1 MRRRLIQSTLAVV
14 LVVIAVFGVSL
25 VIVETRTIGASA
37 QERVDLE
44 ALRLASIVDSRILGD
59 EQINAEILEDQ
70 VTDQRYARV
79 AIPGRDPIEVG
90 TKPTG
95 EVIQSKEA
103 VGEEGETV
111 VVEEPRSSIT
121 REVGRTFLIIGAVA
135 LLAVIAAVLLAVR
148 QANRLASPLTDLA
161 ETAERLGSG
170 DPRPRHK
177 RYGVPELDRV
187 ADVLDSSAER
197 IARMLTAERRLAAD
211 ASHQLRTPLTA
222 LSMRLEEITLTDD
235 PDTVKEEATI
245 ALGQVER
252 LTDVVQRLLTN
263 SRDPRT
269 GSAVTFDLDEVIN
282 QQLAEWRP
290 AYRSVGR
297 AIVSSGKRHLQAVG
311 TPGAVAQVLAA
322 LIENSLMHGGGTVA
336 LRTRVTGNQAV
347 VEVTD
352 EGEESPPSSAP
363 GSSSGPSVAKTR
375 PVSASLWPVIW
386 RRRTADGSKCSRR
399 SRRSSACSCPVRRR
413 SGRQRGRSRRRFDSR
428 SAKNARELPGRTV
441 LRQEGLRRQ
450 ERFGTGHGLAGRERT
465 EHPGAVGPE
474 AEQGRD
480 TDAEELEEVAL
491 QGAVEVEAVRGDV
504 QNAVL
509 DHQADGAEQQEEREF
524 LGAAALVAVAVGEIA
539 EAYVVGDDRHHRGDH
554 TGPHDLQIRG
564 AADEVEDEK
573 IDPQPQAADHPEL
586 GELPCQPVDT
596 LAYHAARRGMCPA

>member
-25 VIVETRTIGASA
+25 VIVETRTISSSA
-37 QERVDLE
+37 QERVDSE
-44 ALRLASIVDSRILGD
+44 AVRLASIVDSRILGD
-59 EQINAEILEDQ
+59 EQINPKVLGGL
-70 VTDQRYARV
+70 VTGDRYAV
-79 AIPGRDPIEVG
+79 VHIPGRAPIEVG
-90 TKPTG
+90 EQPVG
-95 EVIQSKEA
+95 DVISAEED
-103 VGEEGETV
+103 GEEGETV
-111 VVEEPRSSIT
+111 RVEEPRSSVT
-121 REVGRTFLIIGAVA
+121 REVGRTLLIIGAVA

-245 ALGQVER
+245 ALTQVER

-263 SRDPRT
+263 ARDPRT
-269 GSAVTFDLDEVIN
+269 GSAVSFDLDEVIQ

-290 AYRSVGR
+290 AYRSEGR

-336 LRTRVTGNQAV
+336 LRTRVIGNQAV
-347 VEVTD
+347 IEVTD
-352 EGEESPPSSAP
+352 EGP
-363 GSSSGPSVAKTR
+363 GVP
-375 PVSASLWPVIW
+375 
-386 RRRTADGSKCSRR
+386 ADLGARIFER
-399 SRRSSACSCPVRRR
+399 AI
-413 SGRQRGRSRRRFDSR
+413 SGRNSTGIGLAVARDLAEADAGRLEMLQAQPPVFGLFLSRTPLKKPQGD
-428 SAKNARELPGRTV
+428 EEERTV
-441 LRQEGLRRQ
+441 R
-450 ERFGTGHGLAGRERT
+450 
-465 EHPGAVGPE
+465 
-474 AEQGRD
+474 
-480 TDAEELEEVAL
+480 
-491 QGAVEVEAVRGDV
+491 
-504 QNAVL
+504 
-509 DHQADGAEQQEEREF
+509 
-524 LGAAALVAVAVGEIA
+524 
-539 EAYVVGDDRHHRGDH
+539 
-554 TGPHDLQIRG
+554 
-564 AADEVEDEK
+564 
-573 IDPQPQAADHPEL
+573 
-586 GELPCQPVDT
+586 
-596 LAYHAARRGMCPA
+596 

>member
-79 AIPGRDPIEVG
+79 EIPGRDPIEVG

-235 PDTVKEEATI
+235 PDTVKEEAMI

-352 EGEESPPSSAP
+352 EGEGVPAELGARIFERAI
-363 GSSSGPSVAKTR
+363 SGQNSTGIGLAVAR
-375 PVSASLWPVIW
+375 DLAE
-386 RRRTADGSKCSRR
+386 ADGGRLEMLQAQPPVFGLFLSRTPKKR
-399 SRRSSACSCPVRRR
+399 ASAGQEPETVR
-413 SGRQRGRSRRRFDSR
+413 
-428 SAKNARELPGRTV
+428 
-441 LRQEGLRRQ
+441 
-450 ERFGTGHGLAGRERT
+450 
-465 EHPGAVGPE
+465 
-474 AEQGRD
+474 
-480 TDAEELEEVAL
+480 
-491 QGAVEVEAVRGDV
+491 
-504 QNAVL
+504 
-509 DHQADGAEQQEEREF
+509 
-524 LGAAALVAVAVGEIA
+524 
-539 EAYVVGDDRHHRGDH
+539 
-554 TGPHDLQIRG
+554 
-564 AADEVEDEK
+564 
-573 IDPQPQAADHPEL
+573 
-586 GELPCQPVDT
+586 
-596 LAYHAARRGMCPA
+596 